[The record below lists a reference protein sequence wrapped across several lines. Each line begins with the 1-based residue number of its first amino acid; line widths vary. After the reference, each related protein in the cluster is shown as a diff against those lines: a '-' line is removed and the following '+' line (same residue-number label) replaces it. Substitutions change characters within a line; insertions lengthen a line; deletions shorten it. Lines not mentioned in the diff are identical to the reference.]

1 MPVAVPVAVPQTK
14 ALLDSLR
21 GAGADVDH
29 TKIFAEH
36 GFNKLHFAF
45 DPKYIPWINPML
57 VAPQDL
63 LHTFPDGLLRSECA
77 WLFYILLKLGLKIS
91 DANERLR
98 SFKGFT
104 RGVRVPP
111 FQEKLKEGAIGGVHC
126 CCEPAVDEALEATK
140 FSAEPAEP
148 SSKARRR
155 RAR

>member
-63 LHTFPDGLLRSECA
+63 LHSYIPGRLATIRVRMDLLHS
-77 WLFYILLKLGLKIS
+77 
-91 DANERLR
+91 
-98 SFKGFT
+98 
-104 RGVRVPP
+104 P
-111 FQEKLKEGAIGGVHC
+111 
-126 CCEPAVDEALEATK
+126 EARPQDK
-140 FSAEPAEP
+140 
-148 SSKARRR
+148 RRK
-155 RAR
+155 